1 MGLRNSTS
9 GPSLRVRVGS
19 GGAIMPSSNLSDKAY
34 IDISDFPRDGASHK
48 VVVEIFPSPLQ
59 VFCQSMCP
67 AFSLRLGQLLTEHM
81 S

>member
-19 GGAIMPSSNLSDKAY
+19 GDAITQSSNSSDKAY